1 MGGSLSD
8 VGTSIVTDLNGNIYT
23 TGYYSGTMDFDP
35 SLNSYTLS
43 SNAGIDFYI
52 SKLDANGN
60 FVWAKSVGG
69 INNDF
74 AYGITLDLIG
84 NVIVTG
90 FFAGTVDFDPNVGVT
105 NLNSALANG
114 IFVLKLDALGNFI
127 WAKAMYGNS
136 YANGLAVKTDA
147 IGNIYT
153 TGLYKGNNYQQ
164 IKFIKQ

>member
-1 MGGSLSD
+1 MKKLLLSICVFAFSIQINAQTPNLTWAKGIGGSLSD
-8 VGTSIVTDLNGNIYT
+8 VGTSIVTDLNGNVYT
-23 TGYYSGTMDFDP
+23 TGYYSGTM
-35 SLNSYTLS
+35 
-43 SNAGIDFYI
+43 
-52 SKLDANGN
+52 
-60 FVWAKSVGG
+60 
-69 INNDF
+69 
-74 AYGITLDLIG
+74 
-84 NVIVTG
+84 
-90 FFAGTVDFDPNVGVT
+90 DFDPNVGVT